1 MINEIGQQKW
11 KLCWKQCYSFK
22 MISGGFK
29 LVSLIWWESCF
40 TNLWVERFSK
50 IQLLKGI
57 VHPKKESFIIIYSLS
72 CCSKPVWVSFLC
84 WTLKKIFWR
93 MLVIKQVMVPIA
105 LHSIYFSTMEVNGNQ
120 HIYMFGT
127 TWGWVNDDRIKTFWV
142 NYSFKLMLLQHFITA
157 HYIFFPKSSCSYLK
171 DSSK

>member
-1 MINEIGQQKW
+1 
-11 KLCWKQCYSFK
+11 
-22 MISGGFK
+22 MISGGLSWSPSSDGK
-29 LVSLIWWESCF
+29 AVLP
-40 TNLWVERFSK
+40 TLWVERFSK

-57 VHPKKESFIIIYSLS
+57 VHPKKESCIIIYSLS

-105 LHSIYFSTMEVNGNQ
+105 LHSIYFSTMEVNENQ
-120 HIYMFGT
+120 HIQYRFGT

-142 NYSFKLMLLQHFITA
+142 NYSFKLMLLQNFITA